1 MKVEGDFEVVSRG
14 DNRVTLRPTGDL
26 KVLDGSFDLPT
37 TETLKDNVHAVIS
50 FDLSSQAF
58 YEYKKPYSDQELLET
73 AIQEVWVKRGG
84 ISGNPRPKDDDAEVV
99 KLLDELK
106 SIRDDDNPDNDI
118 YLSPLVRKQKK
129 EEKEKKESEGKDTIG
144 STNGKVANFGGVS
157 IDEDSQVEKD
167 RKVKEETEKRQPLVP
182 PSPMTTA
189 FQDSKKALEGTK

>member
-1 MKVEGDFEVVSRG
+1 MRVEGDFEVVSRG

-37 TETLKDNVHAVIS
+37 TETLKDKVHAVLS

-58 YEYKKPYSDQELLET
+58 YEYKKPYSDEELKET

-84 ISGNPRPKDDDAEVV
+84 ISESVRPKDDDADVV

-106 SIRDDDNPDNDI
+106 SIRDDKDESNDI
-118 YLSPLVRKQKK
+118 YLSPLARKQKK
-129 EEKEKKESEGKDTIG
+129 EAEEKKESEGKDTIG
-144 STNGKVANFGGVS
+144 STDDKVANFGGVT
-157 IDEDSQVEKD
+157 IDEDSQAEKD
-167 RKVKEETEKRQPLVP
+167 RKVKEEAEKRMPLVP

-189 FQDSKKALEGTK
+189 FQDNKKALEGTK

>member
-1 MKVEGDFEVVSRG
+1 MRVEGDFEVVSRG

-37 TETLKDNVHAVIS
+37 TEVLKDKVHAVLS

-58 YEYKKPYSDQELLET
+58 YEYKKPYSDEELRET

-84 ISGNPRPKDDDAEVV
+84 ISSTPRPKDDDADVV

-106 SIRDDDNPDNDI
+106 SIRDDNNPENDI
-118 YLSPLVRKQKK
+118 YLSPLARKQKK
-129 EEKEKKESEGKDTIG
+129 EAEEKKDKEGKDTIG
-144 STNGKVANFGGVS
+144 STDGKVEVVTGVS

-167 RKVKEETEKRQPLVP
+167 RKVKEEAEKRQPYSP
-182 PSPMTTA
+182 PSPMSVA